1 MLKYKQQRILDD
13 DSQPY
18 KLMIQQHKLR
28 SSEKKRPLSRP
39 RTSSVN
45 KPQVDILMEIQNQNE
60 ILTKAINSLRNTI
73 EQYKE

>member
-1 MLKYKQQRILDD
+1 MLKYKQQRILEDD
-13 DSQPY
+13 FQPY

-45 KPQVDILMEIQNQNE
+45 KPQVDILPEIKIQSE
-60 ILTKAINSLRNTI
+60 ILTQAINSLRKTI
-73 EQYKE
+73 SQFKE

>member
-1 MLKYKQQRILDD
+1 MLKYKQQRLLDD

-28 SSEKKRPLSRP
+28 SSEKKRPLNRP
-39 RTSSVN
+39 RTSSFN
-45 KPQVDILMEIQNQNE
+45 KPQVDILIEIQNQNA
-60 ILTKAINSLRNTI
+60 ILTQAINSLRNTI

>member
-1 MLKYKQQRILDD
+1 MLKYKQQRILED

-45 KPQVDILMEIQNQNE
+45 KPQVDILLEIQLQSE

-73 EQYKE
+73 EQFKE